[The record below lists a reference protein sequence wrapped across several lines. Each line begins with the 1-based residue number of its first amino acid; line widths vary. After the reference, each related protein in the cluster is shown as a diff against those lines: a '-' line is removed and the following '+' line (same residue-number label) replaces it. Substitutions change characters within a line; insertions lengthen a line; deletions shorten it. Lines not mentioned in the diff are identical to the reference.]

1 MRRRFA
7 FPVDA
12 DFRRFPFG
20 ARMVENACEK
30 LIESLRDAPGTVREM
45 LGRATG

>member
-1 MRRRFA
+1 MI

-12 DFRRFPFG
+12 GFRRCPFG

-30 LIESLRDAPGTVREM
+30 PVEHLRDVPGTVGKI
-45 LGRATG
+45 LSRATG